1 MSFSEFDALST
12 RAAESV
18 LEGMQLK
25 IVAENNW
32 TANSLSFSSDLVR
45 GVHARASVE
54 RRRREPTRTA
64 YLGSLESTQEAS
76 LRSCPLPL
84 EPKKQRSKQNKSQ
97 DGAASCPLSPG

>member
-25 IVAENNW
+25 IVAENNR

-64 YLGSLESTQEAS
+64 HLGSLESA
-76 LRSCPLPL
+76 R
-84 EPKKQRSKQNKSQ
+84 
-97 DGAASCPLSPG
+97 G

>member
-32 TANSLSFSSDLVR
+32 TASRSLFFLRFSKGS
-45 GVHARASVE
+45 ARARE
-54 RRRREPTRTA
+54 R
-64 YLGSLESTQEAS
+64 
-76 LRSCPLPL
+76 
-84 EPKKQRSKQNKSQ
+84 
-97 DGAASCPLSPG
+97 